1 MKIRCLFFF
10 RFFFRRRDLD
20 FLRFNWFPQLTKTGT
35 HPTTR
40 ARQSATPNWPGL
52 LVFGGK
58 KRQITCKFA
67 HFFIFFFSTP
77 VLSFFPVQT
86 LRNNSDAS
94 DDSRAIISDFELT
107 RITRF
112 RRTCKLASFF
122 VFFCSNSN
130 CILFVQ
136 FSRSGTT
143 RTHPTTRAG

>member
-1 MKIRCLFFF
+1 MKIRLFFLD
-10 RFFFRRRDLD
+10 FFFRRRDLD

-67 HFFIFFFSTP
+67 HFFIFFFSTR

-112 RRTCKLASFF
+112 RRKGLLICEIRFFFSQIKFYSFF
-122 VFFCSNSN
+122 
-130 CILFVQ
+130 Q

-143 RTHPTTRAG
+143 RTHPTTHAR